1 MQNTDT
7 DKAIKDAVRNN
18 RIILG
23 AIGIVL
29 LVVIIFIFGRSSGST
44 TFSFN
49 SNPTVESLQK
59 IGQLAGLKVFIGDV
73 LTVESTDGSGTFS
86 GSKGAWIIKGDALL
100 ATDMKK
106 SEVTVNEET
115 KTVLITL
122 QEPQVLSPR
131 IDHNK
136 TIQYSLESGLF
147 TRSAETAKLHQ
158 SAMQQ
163 AQLSIEAAASLHEYR
178 EVAKNNIESLIK
190 TIIELSYDGWKA
202 EFKWKN
208 LNSGEKTS

>member
-7 DKAIKDAVRNN
+7 DKAIKNAVRNN

-23 AIGIVL
+23 AIGVAL

-44 TFSFN
+44 TFTFN
-49 SNPTVESLQK
+49 SNPTVESLKK

-73 LTVESTDGSGTFS
+73 LTVESADGSGTFS

-100 ATDMKK
+100 ATNMKK
-106 SEVTVNEET
+106 SEVTVDEET
-115 KTVLITL
+115 KTVLIIL

-136 TIQYSLESGLF
+136 TIQYSLESGWF
-147 TRSAETAKLHQ
+147 EENKKTAKLHQ
-158 SAMQQ
+158 SAMKQ
-163 AQLSIEAAASLHEYR
+163 AQMSIEAAASLPEYK
-178 EVAKNNIESLIK
+178 EVAKDNIESLIK

-208 LNSGEKTS
+208 SNSGEQKS